1 MRLRKV
7 FLGGLIGLVLMAAV
21 MILPVFVSDARAFE
35 NRYGKMINVESIS
48 NGKLS
53 FKFKISSS
61 ESLAVD
67 SSLIANII
75 RDEQIDASE
84 IKEVEFSGTGDSPV
98 VFQKPFY
105 ANGFSQ
111 LEKISIDYNYD
122 TTELEEDFLKGVAD
136 TVTELAIISDRLEI
150 NDKAL
155 KDAAALKTVSLSY
168 SVYFDIGQEAFMGC
182 RLLTDL
188 KFLPDRCRY
197 IYDNAFE
204 GIPVENVSTLFMAEN
219 VSEYVFGKDGDGNP
233 VVPDSI
239 RAITFDTGRITKGMT
254 QFRKLF
260 PNGEIPEAFMNRLT
274 VSFTGDTK
282 PGEAED
288 PEGELLYLC
297 SNAMNI
303 IVQDDAA
310 EQEFIQYLKS
320 ASVSEEDIQK
330 INSKFVTDEVYDKC
344 KTEGHKFINGKCSV
358 CGCTIEINPFSP
370 VKADST
376 IEFTYNGSEQPLT
389 TVDSSVGT
397 IVYSFEENGNYS
409 AELPSIK
416 DAGTYDVWYRS
427 QNTAPKCLHVT
438 ILPKDITGAEIG
450 AFTPMTYTGASQT
463 PSAEVTIDGLTVT
476 GSWSN
481 VTNVAD
487 RSVFTAD
494 GSFTGTIES
503 STGMVKSTPDVPNG
517 PVVEKTSEYGLADG
531 KITGT
536 SEKMEYCTDAAQTTW
551 TPCTGS
557 EISGLAAGTYYIR
570 YKETENSNAGL
581 YATLTVEEGNKNF
594 DITVTNYN
602 GLFDGK
608 AHGIT
613 LSGDGLDG
621 ATVMYGNEE
630 GVYDKESITFIYTD
644 GCPKTVYF
652 RVTKEGYKE
661 YTGEGT
667 VFIEPV
673 EFSITVTDYYGIF
686 DGNAHGITLSGDGL
700 DGATVMY
707 GNEEGVCDKESIT
720 FKSTDGC
727 PETVY
732 FRVTKEGYKEYT
744 GKGTVLIYRPEPVII
759 PVSEP
764 VVTKPEDNTRTD
776 NVQTDTVQ
784 EEADEK
790 ASIEQELA
798 GVFNKIGVV
807 VTEQKIGNAV
817 SVTKRN
823 SAYYDENGVK
833 VTDSFVRTQDGSC
846 RYLGSNGKSAKRAVV
861 AAYDAETG
869 EVKMYYAGKN
879 GVIVKDRVVTLPD
892 GSKIYASED
901 GTLATGAIV
910 TYGSHQ
916 YYAGESGKLVK
927 NRVIKLENGNRIF
940 TNKNGFI
947 RKNAL
952 ITAPDGD
959 MRYATADGTLA
970 KKCWVTVG
978 GMRYWCNSIGRITK
992 TAAVK

>member
-67 SSLIANII
+67 SSLIAEII

-204 GIPVENVSTLFMAEN
+204 GIPVENVSTLFMAES

-320 ASVSEEDIQK
+320 AS
-330 INSKFVTDEVYDKC
+330 
-344 KTEGHKFINGKCSV
+344 
-358 CGCTIEINPFSP
+358 
-370 VKADST
+370 
-376 IEFTYNGSEQPLT
+376 
-389 TVDSSVGT
+389 
-397 IVYSFEENGNYS
+397 
-409 AELPSIK
+409 
-416 DAGTYDVWYRS
+416 
-427 QNTAPKCLHVT
+427 
-438 ILPKDITGAEIG
+438 
-450 AFTPMTYTGASQT
+450 
-463 PSAEVTIDGLTVT
+463 
-476 GSWSN
+476 
-481 VTNVAD
+481 
-487 RSVFTAD
+487 
-494 GSFTGTIES
+494 
-503 STGMVKSTPDVPNG
+503 
-517 PVVEKTSEYGLADG
+517 
-531 KITGT
+531 
-536 SEKMEYCTDAAQTTW
+536 
-551 TPCTGS
+551 
-557 EISGLAAGTYYIR
+557 
-570 YKETENSNAGL
+570 
-581 YATLTVEEGNKNF
+581 
-594 DITVTNYN
+594 
-602 GLFDGK
+602 
-608 AHGIT
+608 
-613 LSGDGLDG
+613 LS
-621 ATVMYGNEE
+621 
-630 GVYDKESITFIYTD
+630 
-644 GCPKTVYF
+644 
-652 RVTKEGYKE
+652 
-661 YTGEGT
+661 
-667 VFIEPV
+667 
-673 EFSITVTDYYGIF
+673 
-686 DGNAHGITLSGDGL
+686 
-700 DGATVMY
+700 
-707 GNEEGVCDKESIT
+707 
-720 FKSTDGC
+720 
-727 PETVY
+727 
-732 FRVTKEGYKEYT
+732 
-744 GKGTVLIYRPEPVII
+744 
-759 PVSEP
+759 
-764 VVTKPEDNTRTD
+764 
-776 NVQTDTVQ
+776 
-784 EEADEK
+784 
-790 ASIEQELA
+790 
-798 GVFNKIGVV
+798 
-807 VTEQKIGNAV
+807 
-817 SVTKRN
+817 
-823 SAYYDENGVK
+823 
-833 VTDSFVRTQDGSC
+833 
-846 RYLGSNGKSAKRAVV
+846 
-861 AAYDAETG
+861 
-869 EVKMYYAGKN
+869 
-879 GVIVKDRVVTLPD
+879 
-892 GSKIYASED
+892 
-901 GTLATGAIV
+901 
-910 TYGSHQ
+910 
-916 YYAGESGKLVK
+916 
-927 NRVIKLENGNRIF
+927 
-940 TNKNGFI
+940 
-947 RKNAL
+947 
-952 ITAPDGD
+952 
-959 MRYATADGTLA
+959 
-970 KKCWVTVG
+970 
-978 GMRYWCNSIGRITK
+978 
-992 TAAVK
+992 